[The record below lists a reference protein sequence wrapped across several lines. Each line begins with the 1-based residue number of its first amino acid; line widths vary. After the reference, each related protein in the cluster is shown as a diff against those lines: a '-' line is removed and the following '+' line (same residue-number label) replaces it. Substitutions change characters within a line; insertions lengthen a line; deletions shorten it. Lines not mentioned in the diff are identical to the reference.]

1 MTSSGKRAF
10 LVGLIAGAVALF
22 ISYVLRL
29 FVGGVFLPEIAS
41 ATLFA
46 ITPGQLESTAIQ
58 TLGSLAKY
66 IALAGAI
73 VVNLIIYGILATIL
87 FRSSTRFSGRS
98 DSFRLYAFSLIASAV
113 MAALTLVFL
122 AATHGLNQ
130 IQLMPLVV
138 AYLFPPNLAF
148 GIVLSSLQTRFLPT
162 QTTECKA
169 IDSMKEGYSRKRRL
183 IIKSGIAAVVA
194 GTLLAYGLEVLLPRQ
209 VQLNAPA
216 TVSSLYNQ
224 EVTPNDRFYRV
235 DVAIFVPEVN
245 ASQWTLSISGLVD
258 HPLTLTYNDFM
269 SMPAVEQYNTLEC
282 VSSKIG
288 DNLISTAKWKG
299 SRLKDILS
307 RAGLKQDAKYIVFKC
322 ADGYDV
328 GIPVERG
335 LLDGTLLAY
344 EMNGVTLPKEHGY
357 PLRAVVPGLY
367 GMMNAKWI
375 VEVDLVNNIYEGYWQ
390 RRGWANNAEYHTS
403 SSIVIPGESEVDFRF
418 GIAGTSKVLLDGNV
432 PIAGIAFAGDRGVEK
447 VEVSTDRGLTWTQAS
462 VKDPL
467 SQYTWVLWSAQWNP
481 PEVGEY
487 GIAVRA
493 TDKTGAVQTAQFST
507 SFPSGATG
515 YHVIDIKVLKN
526 SE

>member
-1 MTSSGKRAF
+1 MG
-10 LVGLIAGAVALF
+10 VVAGAVALF
-22 ISYVLRL
+22 ISFVLRL

-41 ATLFA
+41 EALFA
-46 ITPGQLESTAIQ
+46 VTPGQVESSAIQ
-58 TLGSLAKY
+58 SLGYLAKY
-66 IALAGAI
+66 TVLAGAI
-73 VVNLIIYGILATIL
+73 VVNLVLYGAIATIL
-87 FRSSTRFSGRS
+87 FRNAYPFSGRS
-98 DSFRLYAFSLIASAV
+98 NSFRLYASSLIAYAV
-113 MAALTLVFL
+113 MAAITLVL
-122 AATHGLNQ
+122 LGATRGLNH
-130 IQLMPLVV
+130 ILLVPLVV

-148 GIVLSSLQTRFLPT
+148 GIVYSSLHARFLPA

-169 IDSMKEGYSRKRRL
+169 IDSMKGGYSRKRRL
-183 IIKSGIAAVVA
+183 VIKSGIAAVVA

-209 VQLNAPA
+209 GQLNVPA

-224 EVTPNDRFYRV
+224 EVTPNDKFYRV
-235 DVAIFVPEVN
+235 DVDIIVPEVN
-245 ASQWTLSISGLVD
+245 SNQWILSISGLVD
-258 HPLTLTYNDFM
+258 HPLTLTYNDFL

-299 SRLKDILS
+299 SRLKDILA
-307 RAGLKQDAKYIVFKC
+307 RAGIKQDAKYVVFKC

-328 GIPVERG
+328 GIPLERG

-344 EMNGVTLPKEHGY
+344 EMNGVPLPKEHGF

-375 VEVDLVNNIYEGYWQ
+375 TEVDLVNNIYEGYWQ
-390 RRGWANNAEYHTS
+390 RKGWANNAEYRTS
-403 SSIVIPGESEVDFRF
+403 SSIVIPGESDVDFRF
-418 GIAGTSKVLLDGNV
+418 DIAGASSIMLDGTV

-447 VEVSTDRGLTWTQAS
+447 VEVSTDGGLNWTKAS

-481 PEVGEY
+481 PTAGEY
-487 GIAVRA
+487 RITVRA
-493 TDKTGAVQTAQFST
+493 TNKTGAVQTAQFSD

-526 SE
+526 SQ